1 MIGCN
6 MLERANAT
14 GYGMVPPALEEMEL
28 EEPTLVQQGS
38 RYGIRL
44 KAKASGMHLIRVD
57 VENEIVP
64 LVGTEAQSTEFM
76 HYLTDTYKKDPSELW
91 QTNIFGKPLFEL
103 VKDGMTPRWTGCR
116 TMYSTNCKPPCNGWS
131 TMDATA

>member
-1 MIGCN
+1 
-6 MLERANAT
+6 
-14 GYGMVPPALEEMEL
+14 MVPPALEEMEL

-44 KAKASGMHLIRVD
+44 RAKASGMHLIRVD

-76 HYLTDTYKKDPSELW
+76 HYLTDTYKKDPGELW

-103 VKDGMTPRWTGCR
+103 VKDGMTSKVDRMPDDVQHKLQTTVQRMVNDG
-116 TMYSTNCKPPCNGWS
+116 CNGLICILL
-131 TMDATA
+131 